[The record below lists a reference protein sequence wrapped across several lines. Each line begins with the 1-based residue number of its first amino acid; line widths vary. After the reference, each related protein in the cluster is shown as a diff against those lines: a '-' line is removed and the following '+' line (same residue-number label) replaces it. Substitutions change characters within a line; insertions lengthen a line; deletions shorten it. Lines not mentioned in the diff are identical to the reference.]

1 MALNSNGHLFQALP
15 DVVVSVSL
23 VSSSDGG
30 TKSGVRIHII
40 LLAETERLIYVQGEI
55 FFRKPRT
62 IITF

>member
-40 LLAETERLIYVQGEI
+40 LLAETERLILCSGGNI
-55 FFRKPRT
+55 F
-62 IITF
+62 